1 MSADVSGEFGSLT
14 DGAGLAYVQPNMASN
29 SLEQLYSPIEI
40 RKQGTVSGSL
50 SSLEI
55 PEILGELPAGGTEH
69 SSGRFGD
76 NKHVGPTRF
85 ELDPYFSNILNASG
99 DGSDWIAETDF
110 QMMVN
115 DGDPVSGAGDL
126 NIRKQKVR
134 KDISAVR
141 ASALRGPILLSG
153 WGYDIA
159 DRAAPK
165 AGVDNVFSHDGEVV
179 NNRGVWKTGP
189 VNLQWDEER
198 KVWQGGP
205 QIVSGVVVGEIKAPI
220 SPCHPEEFI
229 VKLFR
234 KGNSELGGEPPEENL
249 HHNYISACEAGETI
263 TVTNRDPSLTQEA
276 VRGMIWCV
284 ATRIN
289 YEWIPLWIGCPEG
302 PAPTGCT
309 EINEDGVKVENV
321 NYPRCANCDCDPL

>member
-1 MSADVSGEFGSLT
+1 MSADISGEFGSLT

-55 PEILGELPAGGTEH
+55 PEILGELPDGGTEH
-69 SSGRFGD
+69 STGRFGGK
-76 NKHVGPTRF
+76 KHVGPTRF
-85 ELDPYFSNILNASG
+85 ELDPYFSNILDASG

-115 DGDPVSGAGDL
+115 NGDPVSGAGDL
-126 NIRKQKVR
+126 NIRNQKVR
-134 KDISAVR
+134 RDISAVR

-165 AGVDNVFSHDGEVV
+165 AGIDNVFSHDGEVV

-189 VNLQWDEER
+189 VNLQLDEER

-205 QIVSGVVVGEIKAPI
+205 QIVSGVVMGDIKAPT
-220 SPCHPEEFI
+220 SPCHPETFE

-234 KGNSELGGEPPEENL
+234 KGNSQLGEPPLPNP
-249 HHNYISACEAGETI
+249 HHNYISACEADPVETI

-289 YEWIPLWIGCPEG
+289 YEWTPLWIGCPEG
-302 PAPTGCT
+302 PAPADC
-309 EINEDGVKVENV
+309 EADD
-321 NYPRCANCDCDPL
+321 YPKCANCDC